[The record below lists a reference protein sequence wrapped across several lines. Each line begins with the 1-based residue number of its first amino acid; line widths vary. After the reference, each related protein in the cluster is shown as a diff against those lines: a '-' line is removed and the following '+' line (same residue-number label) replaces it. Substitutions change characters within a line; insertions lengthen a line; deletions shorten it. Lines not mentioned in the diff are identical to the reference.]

1 MWKFKNKI
9 IRLWILLTVFF
20 SHFAL
25 ACVDVWSLC
34 NVIGSQQTD
43 LFTNCSR
50 AYSWLH
56 FFSQAEWD
64 TRTNNHSNTLFSFYL
79 ICDWIQVSIQI
90 KSLKMGNKS
99 FGREFWSDFILGNEL
114 NPACAANSV
123 DFDPWTT
130 KTKDLPQNQ
139 SGKTNNFHWSQN
151 ENFLSVHIGL
161 NWKQRGS

>member
-9 IRLWILLTVFF
+9 IRLWILLTVFY

-25 ACVDVWSLC
+25 ACVDVWSLQC
-34 NVIGSQQTD
+34 NWLS
-43 LFTNCSR
+43 TNWFIHKLLSCFS
-50 AYSWLH
+50 SWLH

-64 TRTNNHSNTLFSFYL
+64 AQIHYFHFILFATEFKSRFKSRAL
-79 ICDWIQVSIQI
+79 KWAI
-90 KSLKMGNKS
+90 KSFN
-99 FGREFWSDFILGNEL
+99 REFWSDFILGNEL

-151 ENFLSVHIGL
+151 DNFLSVLIGL